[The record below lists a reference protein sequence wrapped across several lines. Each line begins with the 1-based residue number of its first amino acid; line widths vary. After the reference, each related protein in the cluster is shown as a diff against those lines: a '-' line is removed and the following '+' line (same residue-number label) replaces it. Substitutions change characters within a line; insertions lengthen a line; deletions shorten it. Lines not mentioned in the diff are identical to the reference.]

1 MTRAGGHPS
10 IGAADEGTV
19 AVLGNDV
26 LDLNVPARSDA
37 VATVR
42 PAVVDHLAA
51 RGVPSTVIDDIELVT
66 SELVTNAIIHPRPVR
81 GEPAVRL
88 RLALSDS
95 VELAVANVGSATAIP
110 PVDEWQ
116 PAPPLAISGRGLAI
130 VRRLCDNVTVEQ
142 AGERAVVTCRRRLPD
157 GGVKP

>member
-1 MTRAGGHPS
+1 MTRADGHSS
-10 IGAADEGTV
+10 IGVTDEGTV

-26 LDLNVPARSDA
+26 LDLEVPARTDA

-42 PAVVDHLAA
+42 HAVVDHLTT
-51 RGVPSTVIDDIELVT
+51 RGVPSTVVDDIELVT
-66 SELVTNAIIHPRPVR
+66 SELVTNAIIHPRPLHGGPSVH
-81 GEPAVRL
+81 L
-88 RLALSDS
+88 RLSLSDAIKLM
-95 VELAVANVGSATAIP
+95 VTNVGPATAIP

-116 PAPPLAISGRGLAI
+116 PAPPFALSGRGLAI